1 MTPQTFGQIFPEMT
15 MVSNFSAE
23 KEKNESTGGGTL
35 LNSSK
40 IIVKMLA
47 FWYNLCS
54 QASFR
59 GKFVQSLRSR

>member
-47 FWYNLCS
+47 F
-54 QASFR
+54 
-59 GKFVQSLRSR
+59 